1 MIVLDTDILS
11 MFFAGHARVIER
23 FRREQDR
30 IVSTIVS
37 RIEILTG
44 RFASVM
50 KAAND
55 VQLLQAQ
62 DRLRITEEEDLSK
75 IVLLPF
81 DSGAAVEFNRL
92 LQNKKLK
99 KIGRADL

>member
-11 MFFAGHARVIER
+11 MFFAGQARVLER
-23 FRREQDR
+23 FQREQDR

-55 VQLLQAQ
+55 VQLLQRRSASESPK
-62 DRLRITEEEDLSK
+62 RKTLVKS
-75 IVLLPF
+75 
-81 DSGAAVEFNRL
+81 
-92 LQNKKLK
+92 
-99 KIGRADL
+99 